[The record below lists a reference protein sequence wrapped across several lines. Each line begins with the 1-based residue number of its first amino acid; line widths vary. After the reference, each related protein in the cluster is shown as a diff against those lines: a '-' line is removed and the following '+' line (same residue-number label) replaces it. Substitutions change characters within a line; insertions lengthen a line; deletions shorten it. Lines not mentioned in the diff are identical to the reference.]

1 MTHMDL
7 EIDMSELAGR
17 SYKCIDRCGVCCLC
31 QPELL
36 PDEITAFEV
45 DPDLKKGLVRRPI
58 AGEGSEVR
66 TQLDLQG
73 GCGAC
78 VFMKDRGCTIYDKRT
93 HFCRQYPIHI
103 HSMRR
108 IQLNANLSCRGVTQ
122 GGMSLLGYALN
133 ILKATPI
140 ARLEAG
146 LARTSKDADEFDGLC
161 RDAGVYQP
169 PERLVSVAGAL
180 LPMLG
185 KEDGIGRFIT
195 VIEDAPPFGDMAQ
208 KDVLEVIRTAEVAD
222 DLVDEANQGNYEQF
236 ELDEIA
242 WLPYYIGEDLVWNV
256 FQSND
261 GAIDWMVLEEDGTL
275 SLKEKLD
282 IEGIG
287 LLRRDADCLRLFE
300 DYAKLLVSRDH
311 TLGRAYNI
319 CDALDYG
326 TDLMNVYLGV
336 LGTTMIDLWWRASLV
351 GRLTGRTVIDK
362 WLAEEGIR
370 AFDADCLDAETI
382 GLFL

>member
-1 MTHMDL
+1 MDF
-7 EIDMSELAGR
+7 EMDISELAGK

-36 PDEITAFEV
+36 PDEIKAFEA
-45 DPDLKKGLVRRPI
+45 DPSLKTGLVRRPI
-58 AGEGSEVR
+58 AGEGSEIR

-78 VFMKDRGCTIYDKRT
+78 VFMKDRGCSIYDKRT
-93 HFCRQYPIHI
+93 HFCRQYPVHI

-108 IQLNANLSCRGVTQ
+108 IQLNANLSCRGVTP
-122 GGMSLLGYALN
+122 GGASLLKFALEL
-133 ILKATPI
+133 LKATPVE
-140 ARLEAG
+140 RLENG
-146 LARTSKDADEFDGLC
+146 LAKTSKDAAEFDGLC
-161 RDAGVYQP
+161 HDADVYQP
-169 PERLVSVAGAL
+169 PEHLVSVARGL
-180 LPMLG
+180 VPLLG
-185 KEDGIGRFIT
+185 KEDGLGRLIT
-195 VIEDAPPFGDMAQ
+195 IIEDAPSLKDMSE
-208 KDVLEVIRTAEVAD
+208 KDILSTIRRANVAE
-222 DLVDEANQGNYEQF
+222 DLQDEANQGNYEQF

-275 SLKEKLD
+275 GLKENID

-287 LLRRDADCLRLFE
+287 LLERDKDALKIFE
-300 DYAKLLVSRDH
+300 DYARLLISRDH

-319 CDALDYG
+319 CDVLDYES
-326 TDLMNVYLGV
+326 DLMNVYLGV

-351 GRLTGRTVIDK
+351 GRLTGRTIIDR